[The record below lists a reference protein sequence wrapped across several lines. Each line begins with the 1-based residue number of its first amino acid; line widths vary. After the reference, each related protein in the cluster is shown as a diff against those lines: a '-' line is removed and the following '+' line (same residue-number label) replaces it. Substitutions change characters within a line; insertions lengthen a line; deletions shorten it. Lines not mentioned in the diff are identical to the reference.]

1 MATAPGETQRQPD
14 RKRREQRLALSRS
27 LLVALLSALVVI
39 ALSQTSLWQDL
50 NWRSFDLISTTNP
63 PRPYQASNVDSDPR
77 IVIVGID
84 DVSMV
89 ELNRQWPWPRDWH
102 GQLASRLR
110 SLGAKVVAF
119 DLILDNPSPD
129 AAADAR
135 LASALREDNV
145 LAADVAQ
152 FDTQTHGG
160 GAQLVLPL
168 PLFTSNG
175 AGYGIAKVEID
186 TDGVIRRMPPAVPA
200 LQSSFSVAS
209 DGTVIHADHPIE
221 NFAAEILW
229 RCGTDPQTDRVPPGA
244 LIQYLGPAGSYRRV
258 SYSSVLTSGDAIQP
272 GLFDGKIVIVGRDL
286 NAAADL
292 QHQQADSFA
301 TSFTTRNGLVSAG
314 VEVHAT
320 ILDNL
325 RFGLFIRPLP
335 PIADFAAI
343 LIAAFLGLLLLRRI
357 EIWRGIVIA
366 LFGASAL
373 LLGSY
378 AALRYGRIWLPP
390 LAPIAALV
398 MTVVTRTGEGFLQ
411 ERKQRRFITMAF
423 GQYLSPDL
431 VAKLADDPEHLK
443 LGGESRELTVLFC
456 DIRGFTTISEGMKD
470 DPQRLTRLINRV
482 LNTLTE
488 AILAQG
494 GYIDK
499 YIGDCVMA
507 LWNAPLDEP
516 DHAIKALRAA
526 QHMLAAMDE
535 LNLDLQLEA
544 KAAGVTTPDVHI
556 GIGIN
561 TGICVVGNVGA
572 EKRFNYSALG
582 DAVNLAS
589 RLESATKECGVD
601 VVIGETTANLIGS
614 RIALREIG
622 VIHVKGKSED
632 VRAFTLASPDEP
644 LEPHL

>member
-1 MATAPGETQRQPD
+1 MAIATGETAKQLD
-14 RKRREQRLALSRS
+14 RKRRQSRHALSRS
-27 LLVALLSALVVI
+27 LLVALLSALVVVI
-39 ALSQTSLWQDL
+39 LSQSGLWQEL
-50 NWRSFDLISTTNP
+50 NWRSFDLLSTTNP
-63 PRPYQASNVDSDPR
+63 PRPYQKSNIETDPR

-102 GQLASRLR
+102 GQLASKLR
-110 SLGAKVVAF
+110 SLGAKTVAF

-135 LASALREDNV
+135 LAMALREDNV
-145 LAADVAQ
+145 LAADIAQ
-152 FDTQTHGG
+152 IDTQTHGG
-160 GAQLVLPL
+160 GAELVLPL

-175 AGYGIAKVEID
+175 AGFGIAKVEID
-186 TDGVIRRMPPAVPA
+186 KDGVIRHMPPAVPA
-200 LQSSFSVAS
+200 IQSSFSVGN
-209 DGTVIHADHPIE
+209 DGTVKHADHPIE

-229 RCGTDPQTDRVPPGA
+229 RCGTDPQTDRVPLGA
-244 LIQYLGPAGSYRRV
+244 LIQYLGPARSYRRV
-258 SYSSVLTSGDAIQP
+258 SYSSVLTSGDAFQP
-272 GLFDGKIVIVGRDL
+272 GIFAGKIVIVGRDL

-314 VEVHAT
+314 VELHAT

-325 RFGLFIRPLP
+325 RFGLFIKPLP
-335 PIADFAAI
+335 ATADFAAI
-343 LIAAFLGLLLLRRI
+343 LIAAFLGVLLLRRI
-357 EIWRGIVIA
+357 EIWRGILIA
-366 LFGASAL
+366 ILGASL
-373 LLGSY
+373 LLVGSY
-378 AALRYGRIWLPP
+378 IALRYGRIWLPP
-390 LAPIAALV
+390 LAPMAALV
-398 MTVVTRTGEGFLQ
+398 MTVVARTGEGFLQ
-411 ERKQRRFITMAF
+411 ERKQRRWITTAF

-431 VAKLADDPEHLK
+431 VAKLADDPDHLK
-443 LGGESRELTVLFC
+443 LGGESRELTILFC

-482 LNTLTE
+482 LNALTE

-526 QHMLAAMDE
+526 QHMLAAMDD
-535 LNLDLQLEA
+535 LNLDLQMEA
-544 KAAGVTTPDVHI
+544 RAAGVTTPPVHI

-601 VVIGETTANLIGS
+601 VVIGETTASRIGA

-622 VIHVKGKSED
+622 IIHVKGKAEE
-632 VRAFTLASPDEP
+632 VRVFTLASPDEP